1 MEQLSKSEKR
11 KIANATYY
19 AKKKEKEGSDYKIS
33 YENMK
38 LENQALKLTIKKLK
52 EELESY
58 KNPVVEWSSDED

>member
-11 KIANATYY
+11 KISNATYY